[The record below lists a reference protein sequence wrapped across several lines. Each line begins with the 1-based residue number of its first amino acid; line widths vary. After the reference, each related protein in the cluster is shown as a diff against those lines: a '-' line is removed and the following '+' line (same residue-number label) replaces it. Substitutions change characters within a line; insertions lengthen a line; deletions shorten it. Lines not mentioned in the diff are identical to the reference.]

1 MELFEEAKAINQ
13 VVDLDFSNFDID
25 DNCYVYHIN
34 NGKRVVLSEFKTELK
49 LQNAEAPQEP
59 VEQPPPKI
67 DNPKNFGGQDCDIV
81 VDPIPVDLLNREVS
95 YVNLGDKEELVSAE
109 RAKT

>member
-67 DNPKNFGGQDCDIV
+67 DNPKNFGGQDC
-81 VDPIPVDLLNREVS
+81 
-95 YVNLGDKEELVSAE
+95 
-109 RAKT
+109 

>member
-49 LQNAEAPQEP
+49 LQNAEAPPRRTKRHAETRGSTQA
-59 VEQPPPKI
+59 
-67 DNPKNFGGQDCDIV
+67 FRSGG
-81 VDPIPVDLLNREVS
+81 L
-95 YVNLGDKEELVSAE
+95 
-109 RAKT
+109 